1 MKLSSLPLNSHAK
14 DKLLRLVKERYD
26 AETDILTIVSERCP
40 LRKQN
45 LDYAM
50 YLLNVLVSE
59 SWVLYDAKIIA
70 CANKAVIDTSSRYVE
85 KRAVGE

>member
-1 MKLSSLPLNSHAK
+1 
-14 DKLLRLVKERYD
+14 VKERYNP
-26 AETDILTIVSERCP
+26 ETDVLTIVSERCP

-59 SWVLYDAKIIA
+59 SWVRPNVLP
-70 CANKAVIDTSSRYVE
+70 NKQQLRAGESLVIDTSSFVSVVCRTE
-85 KRAVGE
+85 N

>member
-1 MKLSSLPLNSHAK
+1 MKLNSLSLDSHAK
-14 DKLLRLVKERYD
+14 DKLLRLVKERYNPQ
-26 AETDILTIVSERCP
+26 TDVLTIVSERCP

-59 SWVLYDAKIIA
+59 SRVLRNDMFAS
-70 CANKAVIDTSSRYVE
+70 ANDAVIDTSFIMFLE
-85 KRAVGE
+85 K

>member
-1 MKLSSLPLNSHAK
+1 MNEHSK
-14 DKLLRLVKERYD
+14 DKLLRLVKDRYD
-26 AETDILTIVSERCP
+26 PKTGVLTIVAERCP

-59 SWVLYDAKIIA
+59 SWVYI
-70 CANKAVIDTSSRYVE
+70 
-85 KRAVGE
+85 